1 MVPYS
6 TCIGL
11 AKNLIWVFHKM
22 EWKHPSELFGQR
34 CASHLQF
41 FTLSTVPEHQFC
53 AKPFTTCCGKC
64 KVKSEGLLVFIVYVA
79 PENREDMNFKT
90 MLQM

>member
-22 EWKHPSELFGQR
+22 QWKHPSELFGQR

-41 FTLSTVPEHQFC
+41 FTLSTVPEHQLC

-64 KVKSEGLLVFIVYVA
+64 KMKSEGLLVFIVYVA